1 MTSSL
6 LFNITTFASLI
17 SIMYLI
23 RTGSEESDDRSV
35 GNALLAMFP
44 TSGCLTTSIAWRS

>member
-6 LFNITTFASLI
+6 LFNITTFAYLI

-35 GNALLAMFP
+35 GCALLAMSP
-44 TSGCLTTSIAWRS
+44 HQGA